1 VGNRESASVE
11 RILLSAA
18 LGVEVDFASDF
29 EVEKIKTNSSGH
41 ECPLHTIA
49 FSYHGR
55 VPTRAPNQTKLTILR
70 AHHLSQLPWLVHGFS
85 TRVGGSTRAYGK
97 GDLNLGF
104 TQHDT
109 RAAVERN
116 RAAFLRELDARGDT
130 RPRLSRRA
138 KLDPWPL
145 ITLRQIHSDIIRSVD
160 SIPAGDHPLSGDGL
174 ITATPGLLLAIQTAD
189 CLPVI
194 LVDTKRHAVGVFHA
208 GWRGSLQ
215 RIVEKGIGEMHRCFG
230 TNPRDLKAA
239 IGPGIQ
245 GCCYEVGEEVRIK
258 FESQFE
264 YGASLFREVKDSDPV
279 REKYPLLFL
288 TARAPGHSEL
298 PKRIFLDLVE
308 ANRQQ
313 LLAAGVPKK
322 NIEASPLCTSCH
334 PELLFSYRA
343 EKGKTGRMMAVAGI
357 RK

>member
-1 VGNRESASVE
+1 
-11 RILLSAA
+11 LS
-18 LGVEVDFASDF
+18 
-29 EVEKIKTNSSGH
+29 
-41 ECPLHTIA
+41 
-49 FSYHGR
+49 R
-55 VPTRAPNQTKLTILR
+55 
-70 AHHLSQLPWLVHGFS
+70 LPWLVHGFS
-85 TRVGGSTRAYGK
+85 TRAGGSSRAYGT

-104 TQHDT
+104 TKDDA

-116 RAAFLRELDARGDT
+116 RTAFLQELGAVT
-130 RPRLSRRA
+130 RKRRA
-138 KLDPWPL
+138 LRNAGLSPWPL
-145 ITLRQIHSDIIRSVD
+145 ITLRQIHSDLIRRVD
-160 SIPAGDHPLSGDGL
+160 SIPEEPLTGDGL

-194 LVDTKRHAVGVFHA
+194 LVDAKRHVVGVFHA
-208 GWRGSLQ
+208 GWRGTMK

-230 TNPRDLKAA
+230 SRARDLKAA

-258 FESQFE
+258 FESQFG
-264 YGASLFREVKDSDPV
+264 YGARLFREVKDSDPV

-288 TARAPGHSEL
+288 TARAPGHSDL

-322 NIEASPLCTSCH
+322 AIETSPLCTNCH

-343 EKGKTGRMMAVAGI
+343 ERGKTGRLMGVAGI
-357 RK
+357 RE